1 MRMNL
6 SKYDFTVD
14 TRQSKVAILLLIWKF
29 YKIVIRQSL
38 PFLAAILFGAS
49 KKSVYIVWGSIIV
62 ISIIVFTMAIL
73 SYLRFY
79 FRVEN
84 NELIIQKGVFKK
96 TKLNIPFE
104 RIQTVN
110 FEQNLILQAFKKFK
124 VEVDTAG
131 SAKKEFSFDALDKDV
146 AEQLRK
152 SILEH
157 KKEVQVEQRIALSE
171 ENVLEELE
179 LDERVVFEEETILKL
194 NIIDLLKI
202 GLTENHI
209 KAGAWLFAVI
219 AYLISIAND
228 AGIKV
233 EEKIDTEL
241 FDNIDPGMAMLIAA
255 IPILIAILVIISV
268 IRTTLRYFYLK
279 FNRMEN
285 GFKIFS
291 GLINRKEYSAP
302 DNKIQKIA
310 WGDNPLRRL
319 FGIFIVYLKQAKS
332 TDTDRN
338 KSITIPVNSIDQINK
353 TVNHLYGEEMEK
365 EQFTFPISIHFLIRN
380 FFYFILIPAVIS
392 IGAGY
397 YYDENYAIIGGV
409 VYLFYFSISTY
420 IQYRKASFT
429 FNDFLL
435 KRKKGIYG
443 NHFEIIPWYKV
454 QSVEIVQSIYQR
466 RRKLA
471 NMFFYTAAGSVKIPY
486 IEFDKAKKLRDYAL
500 FKAES
505 SEEEWM

>member
-1 MRMNL
+1 MRMNP
-6 SKYDFTVD
+6 SKYDFSVD

-38 PFLAAILFGAS
+38 PFLAAILIGAS
-49 KKSVYIVWGSIIV
+49 KRSVYIVWGSIIV
-62 ISIIVFTMAIL
+62 ISLIVFTMAIL
-73 SYLRFY
+73 SYFRFY

-110 FEQNLILQAFKKFK
+110 FEQNLILQGFKKYK

-157 KKEVQVEQRIALSE
+157 KKEVQIEQKNASIEGEVGA
-171 ENVLEELE
+171 VIFLEKQTF
-179 LDERVVFEEETILKL
+179 VEETILKL
-194 NIIDLLKI
+194 NIGDLFKI
-202 GLTENHI
+202 GLTENHLR
-209 KAGAWLFAVI
+209 AGAWLIAVVG
-219 AYLISIAND
+219 YLFSIAND
-228 AGIKV
+228 AGFKV
-233 EEKIDTEL
+233 EEKIDQGLLENL
-241 FDNIDPGMAMLIAA
+241 DPGMAL
-255 IPILIAILVIISV
+255 LIAIVPILFLIMIIISV
-268 IRTTLRYFYLK
+268 IRTMLRHYDLK

-319 FGIFIVYLKQAKS
+319 FGIFIVHLKQAKS
-332 TDTDRN
+332 ADTDRN
-338 KSITIPVNSIDQINK
+338 KSITIPVISIYQVHT
-353 TVNHLYGEEMEK
+353 TVQHLYGEEMDK
-365 EQFTFPISIHFLIRN
+365 EQYNFPISIHFLIRN
-380 FFYFILIPAVIS
+380 FFYFILIPAITAVS
-392 IGAGY
+392 VGFY
-397 YYDENYAIIGGV
+397 LNNKYAIIGGIFYL
-409 VYLFYFSISTY
+409 VYLSISTY
-420 IQYRKASFT
+420 IQYRKASFS

-471 NMFFYTAAGSVKIPY
+471 NMYFYTAAGSVKIPY
-486 IEFDKAKKLRDYAL
+486 IEFNKAKKLRDYAL
-500 FKAES
+500 YKAES
-505 SEEEWM
+505 SKEEWM